1 VASPRSR
8 RTRPFVRGK
17 TAAQLYAGVF
27 FIFAPVGLLVAMCQP
42 EPWGWAAGLYSAAF
56 AGLIS
61 LGWIYA
67 INKQRYWLIV
77 PLLLVPPFAADLVF
91 RPANAI
97 GLFEVGAEYSRT
109 ARLVVLAALITVCI
123 SVGFVL
129 VIRYVQSTEAK
140 AAKDRAELDV
150 AQRIHETL
158 VPAIDLR
165 WNSARVIAQSRA
177 SAAMGGDLVDALARD
192 DQIDLVI
199 ADVSGHGVGAGVV
212 MAMVKSAMRARLDD
226 NSDAPLPDLLA
237 GINKVVCSTVSEG
250 MFVTLTCVRLR
261 ASGQCEI
268 ASAGHLPT
276 LIRRDDGAIESVDN
290 ESLPIGVLANE
301 TFVSATVR
309 LGRGDRLLLYTDGLT
324 ETANP
329 DNVFFGIDGVRNAL
343 ANSGRQSVDQAFASI
358 LSAVDAHGE
367 RRDDQSLLVVELL

>member
-1 VASPRSR
+1 MPASSSR
-8 RTRPFVRGK
+8 RTSPFVRGK
-17 TAAQLYAGVF
+17 PAAQLYAGVF
-27 FIFAPVGLLVAMCQP
+27 FLFAPVGFLIAMCQP
-42 EPWGWAAGLYSAAF
+42 EPWGWGGGLVSAAF
-56 AGLIS
+56 SGLIS

-67 INKQRYWLIV
+67 INRQKYWLIA
-77 PLLLVPPFAADLVF
+77 PLLILPPFAAPLVF
-91 RPANAI
+91 RPAQML
-97 GLFEVGAEYSRT
+97 GLFAFGDDYSRSMRMVIL
-109 ARLVVLAALITVCI
+109 AILVTVCI
-123 SVGFVL
+123 SVGFTL

-158 VPAIDLR
+158 VPALDLK
-165 WNSARVIAQSRA
+165 WNNARVIAQSRA
-177 SAAMGGDLVDALARD
+177 STTMGGDLIDALARD
-192 DQIDLVI
+192 DQLDLVI

-212 MAMVKSAMRARLDD
+212 MAMVKSALRAQLNDD
-226 NSDAPLPDLLA
+226 GDAPLPDLLA
-237 GINKVVCSTVSEG
+237 AVNKVVCSTVTEG

-261 ASGQCEI
+261 ENGRCEV

-290 ESLPIGVLANE
+290 ESLPIGVLASE
-301 TFVSATVR
+301 AFVSATVR

-343 ANSGRQSVDQAFASI
+343 ANSGRQTVDQAFDSI
-358 LSAVDAHGE
+358 LNAVDAHGP
-367 RRDDQSLLVVELL
+367 RRDDQSLLVVEM

>member
-1 VASPRSR
+1 
-8 RTRPFVRGK
+8 
-17 TAAQLYAGVF
+17 
-27 FIFAPVGLLVAMCQP
+27 
-42 EPWGWAAGLYSAAF
+42 
-56 AGLIS
+56 
-61 LGWIYA
+61 
-67 INKQRYWLIV
+67 
-77 PLLLVPPFAADLVF
+77 
-91 RPANAI
+91 
-97 GLFEVGAEYSRT
+97 
-109 ARLVVLAALITVCI
+109 
-123 SVGFVL
+123 
-129 VIRYVQSTEAK
+129 
-140 AAKDRAELDV
+140 
-150 AQRIHETL
+150 
-158 VPAIDLR
+158 
-165 WNSARVIAQSRA
+165 
-177 SAAMGGDLVDALARD
+177 
-192 DQIDLVI
+192 
-199 ADVSGHGVGAGVV
+199 
-212 MAMVKSAMRARLDD
+212 
-226 NSDAPLPDLLA
+226 
-237 GINKVVCSTVSEG
+237 
-250 MFVTLTCVRLR
+250 VRLR